1 MERSNTY
8 HEEDNE
14 EWESISHLEPKY
26 IKRKDG
32 IITTELQMAG
42 GGKHAW
48 WYVCEWDDWC
58 DPVVYIETL
67 YNTTLTDK
75 TLILRQDVDYGYEW
89 VKLVERDYEL
99 PEEDDYFYCPYGVY
113 CDIEDEEEEEEQEEE
128 EQTTK
133 KAGSIDWNAYI
144 YSLQQTIKQNQVVRS
159 RCDDRISEL
168 EDIVEELENR
178 LLEAGINYKT
188 HNASVS
194 SS

>member
-8 HEEDNE
+8 H
-14 EWESISHLEPKY
+14 
-26 IKRKDG
+26 
-32 IITTELQMAG
+32 
-42 GGKHAW
+42 
-48 WYVCEWDDWC
+48 
-58 DPVVYIETL
+58 
-67 YNTTLTDK
+67 
-75 TLILRQDVDYGYEW
+75 
-89 VKLVERDYEL
+89 
-99 PEEDDYFYCPYGVY
+99 
-113 CDIEDEEEEEEQEEE
+113 EEE

-159 RCDDRISEL
+159 RCHDRISEL

-178 LLEAGINYKT
+178 LLEAGITYKT